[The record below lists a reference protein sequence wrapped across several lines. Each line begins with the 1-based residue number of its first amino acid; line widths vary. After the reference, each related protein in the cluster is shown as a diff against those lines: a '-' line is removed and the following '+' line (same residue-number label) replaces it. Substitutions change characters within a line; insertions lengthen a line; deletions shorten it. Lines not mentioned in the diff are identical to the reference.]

1 MHRGG
6 CQTQAAELAAPLAR
20 GGPNPTGGAAAAAA
34 HAAAPAAPCHRLR
47 VIPRAL
53 AGPHAAPTPL
63 QQQEDSAPIT
73 PEQRPDRER
82 RKKLAQD
89 ERERAAL
96 QMSLAQLQLFVQRET
111 DMEIANQYGYP

>member
-1 MHRGG
+1 M
-6 CQTQAAELAAPLAR
+6 
-20 GGPNPTGGAAAAAA
+20 
-34 HAAAPAAPCHRLR
+34 
-47 VIPRAL
+47 
-53 AGPHAAPTPL
+53 
-63 QQQEDSAPIT
+63 PIT